1 VAAARGG
8 ASVIITKN
16 TKDFPAAALEEF
28 EIAAQT
34 PDEFVHHL
42 IDLYPDEVIQA
53 AETHWAS
60 LRNPAK
66 TREEYL
72 ATLERQ
78 GLIQSVS
85 ALRSIWV

>member
-1 VAAARGG
+1 MAAARGG
-8 ASVIITKN
+8 ASVIVTNN

-28 EIAAQT
+28 EIEAQT
-34 PDEFVHHL
+34 PDQFVHHL

-53 AETHWAS
+53 AETHRAS